1 MCGPSRS
8 TGAAE
13 RKVSFMITL
22 ISIAAGLIAVLVAS
36 RDDGAITRRPY
47 AKLYGGAPGARDEKA
62 QAS

>member
-1 MCGPSRS
+1 
-8 TGAAE
+8 
-13 RKVSFMITL
+13 MITL
-22 ISIAAGLIAVLVAS
+22 ISIVAGLIAVLVAS